1 MTTVEFNKGRERA
14 ILPEYFFIK
23 SFLRQTD
30 TGAEFIIDQRIDENL
45 NQVIS
50 SAY

>member
-1 MTTVEFNKGRERA
+1 MTTVVYNKGRKRA

-30 TGAEFIIDQRIDENL
+30 TGAEFIIDPRIDETDKQL
-45 NQVIS
+45 PA